1 MKTKINETIINAIL
15 WWGGII
21 AHSVWYTRTYDVHGW
36 EIVTDFSL
44 RWVLTFL
51 PVVACIAVGQ
61 FLSIRIYRR
70 FLKFGIESLDN
81 GDIKEVLQGFADEV
95 NKTCPQI
102 LDEQTRL
109 NRAVAGPGRKFT
121 YMYTITGVEQL
132 DKNDFI
138 NAMRPNLLENSQYSD
153 EMESFRQMGA
163 EIKWVYSQENGDE
176 FAHITISPD
185 EFSK

>member
-1 MKTKINETIINAIL
+1 M
-15 WWGGII
+15 
-21 AHSVWYTRTYDVHGW
+21 
-36 EIVTDFSL
+36 
-44 RWVLTFL
+44 
-51 PVVACIAVGQ
+51 
-61 FLSIRIYRR
+61 
-70 FLKFGIESLDN
+70 KFGIESLDH

-138 NAMRPNLLENSQYSD
+138 NAMRPNLLENYQYSD